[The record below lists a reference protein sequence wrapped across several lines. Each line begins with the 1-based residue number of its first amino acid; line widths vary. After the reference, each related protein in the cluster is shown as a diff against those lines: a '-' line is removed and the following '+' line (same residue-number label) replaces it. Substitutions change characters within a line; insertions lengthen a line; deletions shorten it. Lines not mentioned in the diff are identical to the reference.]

1 MGKTKPVSEFELHD
15 VHEIIPDMS
24 DAEWES
30 FKKDV
35 KENGIMK
42 KVEVDPNNP
51 DVILDGRHRLEVAKE
66 LGVEELEYEKADL
79 NGNSPTE
86 YAVKSAMLR
95 RHLSKG
101 QKAMLAAEVKPR
113 FEEEAKKR
121 QKEAGEKYGKGS
133 RKISGSS
140 KDKDKHKN
148 ESAHK
153 AGELF
158 GVSGR
163 TVEKAEKVK
172 EAAKENP
179 EKYGDIAK
187 EVNSGELSTDRAYR
201 KIKRERGREE
211 REKKKEELPIPPEL
225 NRGELPLDE
234 IICGEAIETLKQFP
248 ENSIHFCMFSPGYWG
263 LRDYGMDDQI
273 GLEDDY
279 NEYITNLVNLC
290 GELKRVLRD
299 DGSLWIVI
307 GDTYS
312 GSGGGSGQ
320 YKKSPNSIQYAPK
333 VGWNPE
339 EAPPHAKT
347 DVPSKCKM
355 LMPYRLALALIDDG
369 WILRNDVTWVKQ
381 ILFED
386 GTSYGAAMPSSVKD
400 RLTTNTEVVFHFTQ
414 SQDYWYDLDAIR
426 VPIKE
431 KSKKRAEYPVAKF
444 GGNPNAPRAKLGK
457 GKKGGSETKI
467 VKQNPRGKNPGDA
480 WRISTAQSNEAH
492 YAPYPEKLVE
502 RPLKASC
509 PPKVCARCG
518 SPYVRELEEVGKEE
532 VNAIGTQGKQGDL
545 QYNYE
550 THRIIYEDK
559 GWKPTCGCNTGTR
572 PGIALDPMAGT
583 GTTLAVAKK
592 FGRNF
597 VGIDLNPDYVEI
609 AEERLEGVEND

>member
-1 MGKTKPVSEFELHD
+1 MKIDDIKIGERHREDLGDIDALAQSIEEIGLLHPPVVNQDTNELIAGYRRIKAYEKLGRKEIPVRKVSLDDITLGEYSENVVRKDFTPLEMDAIGRKIEPKLREMAEKREKAGPSGNFPEDEKGDVRDQVGDRLGISGKT
-15 VHEIIPDMS
+15 
-24 DAEWES
+24 
-30 FKKDV
+30 
-35 KENGIMK
+35 
-42 KVEVDPNNP
+42 
-51 DVILDGRHRLEVAKE
+51 
-66 LGVEELEYEKADL
+66 YEKIKFVAR
-79 NGNSPTE
+79 
-86 YAVKSAMLR
+86 SA
-95 RHLSKG
+95 
-101 QKAMLAAEVKPR
+101 
-113 FEEEAKKR
+113 EEEPEKYEETAQRMDEGELSIDKAYRKVKR
-121 QKEAGEKYGKGS
+121 QKNKED
-133 RKISGSS
+133 RK
-140 KDKDKHKN
+140 
-148 ESAHK
+148 
-153 AGELF
+153 
-158 GVSGR
+158 
-163 TVEKAEKVK
+163 
-172 EAAKENP
+172 
-179 EKYGDIAK
+179 
-187 EVNSGELSTDRAYR
+187 
-201 KIKRERGREE
+201 
-211 REKKKEELPIPPEL
+211 KKKEEFPIPPEID
-225 NRGELPLDE
+225 RGELPLNQVV
-234 IICGEAIETLKQFP
+234 CGEAIETLKKFP
-248 ENSIHFCMFSPGYWG
+248 ESSIHFCMFSPGYWG

-307 GDTYS
+307 GDTYTTHAS
-312 GSGGGSGQ
+312 GS
-320 YKKSPNSIQYAPK
+320 PK
-333 VGWNPE
+333 HSHNFKPAEIASEHGIGTMEKPDTDIPE
-339 EAPPHAKT
+339 
-347 DVPSKCKM
+347 KCKM
-355 LMPYRLALALIDDG
+355 LIPYRLALALIDDG

-386 GTSYGAAMPSSVKD
+386 GTSFGAAMPSSVKD

-414 SQDYWYDLDAIR
+414 NQDYWYDLDAIR

-457 GKKGGSETKI
+457 GMKGGSETKI

-532 VNAIGTQGKQGDL
+532 VKPIGTQGKQGDL
-545 QYNYE
+545 QHDYE

-559 GWKPTCGCNTGTR
+559 GWKPTCGCDAEIK

-583 GTTLAVAKK
+583 GTTLATAKK

-597 VGIDLNPDYVEI
+597 VGIDLNPDYVEM
-609 AEERLEGVEND
+609 AQKRVEEIENG